1 MPVSNCCGRF
11 CDGTRACILVR
22 PGKDILNAAILLATI
37 AAIWLGPIKAVQ
49 ITRRHDRQREER
61 NRKLDVF
68 TSLMKTRG
76 FTLAPEHVMALNVV
90 QVEFCDNSAVDVAY
104 RKYLELLS
112 RPFPKP
118 GTEGAEHFF
127 EQNED
132 ALYDLLHAI
141 GDDRGFKYD
150 KRDLKKL
157 AYGPV
162 GWLDDESQIRAFRG
176 LAVEVLAGR
185 RALPVV
191 DFAKLNGGA
200 SKFPPPPAT

>member
-1 MPVSNCCGRF
+1 MGPQHAFWFFQAKDLLNTG
-11 CDGTRACILVR
+11 ILV
-22 PGKDILNAAILLATI
+22 ATI
-37 AAIWLGPIKAVQ
+37 AAIWLGPIRAVQ
-49 ITRRHDRQREER
+49 ITRQHDEER
-61 NRKLDVF
+61 EGRKRKLDVF

-76 FTLAPEHVMALNVV
+76 FTLAPDHVMALNLV
-90 QVEFCDNSAVDVAY
+90 QVEFSDNKAVDAAY
-104 RKYLELLS
+104 RKYIELLS

-118 GTEGAEHFF
+118 GMDGAEHFF

-141 GDDRGFKYD
+141 GDDLGFKYD

-162 GWLDDESQIRAFRG
+162 GWQNDESQIRAFRG

-191 DFAKLNGGA
+191 DFGKLNGSAG
-200 SKFPPPPAT
+200 KFPPPPTA